1 MDGIM
6 RENTTRLF
14 LLGLLLTPCIYAQDA
29 TTKQPEGYR
38 FSMESDIFA
47 TPVAN
52 QQRAGTCWSYATGG
66 LVEAE
71 MLRMGKPPV
80 NLSEMFVVR
89 MCYEEKAKRS
99 ETMRNPLEVVAL

>member
-1 MDGIM
+1 
-6 RENTTRLF
+6 
-14 LLGLLLTPCIYAQDA
+14 
-29 TTKQPEGYR
+29 
-38 FSMESDIFA
+38 MESDIFA

-89 MCYEEKAKRS
+89 MCYEEKAKRL
-99 ETMRNPLEVVAL
+99 PLMLQTYLKLAMLLGSAATG